1 MMMIKSGVFCY
12 DDEDNEDDEE
22 DVNDDDDE
30 FRSILL
36 NPEYFATEDLA

>member
-1 MMMIKSGVFCY
+1 MMIKSRVFCY
-12 DDEDNEDDEE
+12 DDEDDDE

>member
-1 MMMIKSGVFCY
+1 MMMMIKSGVFCY
-12 DDEDNEDDEE
+12 DDEDDEE
-22 DVNDDDDE
+22 YVNDDDDE

>member
-1 MMMIKSGVFCY
+1 MMIKSGVFCY
-12 DDEDNEDDEE
+12 DDEDDEDDE